1 MREIKFRGKSINNG
15 KWIHGSLVGTD
26 VIAGGYA
33 KTWDDDLE
41 LDEWEKVDPET
52 VGQFTG
58 LRDANGVE
66 IYEGDIVQNRRTS
79 SAGQAAYK
87 VIWHEYGGEWG
98 FKPFPLAG
106 NKPFTNRVLLEDW
119 EMIDDAE
126 VVILGNIYDNPELL
140 EDQQ

>member
-58 LRDANGVE
+58 LLDANGVE
-66 IYEGDIVQNRRTS
+66 IYEGDIIGGLRES
-79 SAGQAAYK
+79 HWHAGKSVVLEK
-87 VIWHEYGGEWG
+87 VAWNSLKSG
-98 FKPFPLAG
+98 FCI
-106 NKPFTNRVLLEDW
+106 T
-119 EMIDDAE
+119 DDDVSECE
-126 VVILGNIYDNPELL
+126 VIGNIYEHSHLL
-140 EDQQ
+140 EGKQ